1 MYAKLYT
8 MISVKTLFL
17 VALFLFELGSL
28 ICGVS
33 PSSTALVVG
42 RAIAGLGAAGIFTG
56 ASTAVA
62 QVAPK
67 NLKPAIMGM
76 VGALFGLCSVIG
88 PLIGGAFTD
97 HVTWRWCFYINCK
110 FLMIMMVED

>member
-1 MYAKLYT
+1 MRSLPLGLVIASLLSAVFCVALNNTTTAILKITNAFYTIDDLLYAKLYT

-42 RAIAGLGAAGIFTG
+42 RAIARLGAAGIFTG
-56 ASTAVA
+56 ASTAIA
-62 QVAPK
+62 
-67 NLKPAIMGM
+67 
-76 VGALFGLCSVIG
+76 
-88 PLIGGAFTD
+88 
-97 HVTWRWCFYINCK
+97 
-110 FLMIMMVED
+110 

>member
-1 MYAKLYT
+1 